1 MEVIKNENII
11 RKIRKRKMCKC
22 GKARP
27 SFNLPE
33 RKAEYCKSCKE
44 ENMINVVDK
53 RCVCGKV
60 TSPNFNYENLQGKY
74 CFTCKLDG
82 MIDVRCKMCDCGNSR
97 NFNYEG
103 LKPICC
109 SLCKLVNMIDV
120 CHDRCFC
127 KIALPNFNYPGLK
140 SKYCSLCKLEGMID
154 VSHIKCIVCK
164 ITQPVYNYEG
174 LKPQYCVKCKN
185 DNMIDVWHTKCKT
198 LYCEIRVQDKY
209 EGYCFRCFIHMYPDR
224 PVQKNYKTKEF
235 SVVEYITNVFS
246 DYTWIT
252 DKKIQEGCSLKRPD
266 LLLDLGYQVIIIEVD
281 ENQHKKYDCS
291 CQNKRIMELS
301 QDVGHRPIIFIRFN
315 PDDYIDEIGNKIISC
330 WTITKQTGMM
340 KINNIKEW
348 NVRLE
353 HLKELVDYWITP
365 ENKTDKTVE
374 IIELYYNQNM

>member
-1 MEVIKNENII
+1 
-11 RKIRKRKMCKC
+11 
-22 GKARP
+22 
-27 SFNLPE
+27 
-33 RKAEYCKSCKE
+33 
-44 ENMINVVDK
+44 
-53 RCVCGKV
+53 
-60 TSPNFNYENLQGKY
+60 
-74 CFTCKLDG
+74 
-82 MIDVRCKMCDCGNSR
+82 
-97 NFNYEG
+97 
-103 LKPICC
+103 
-109 SLCKLVNMIDV
+109 MIDV